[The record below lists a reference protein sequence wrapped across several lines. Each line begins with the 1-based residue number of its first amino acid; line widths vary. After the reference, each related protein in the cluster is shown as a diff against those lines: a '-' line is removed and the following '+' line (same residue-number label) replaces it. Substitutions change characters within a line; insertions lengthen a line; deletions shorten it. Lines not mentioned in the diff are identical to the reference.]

1 MLLPMRKAV
10 RTCVASAVC
19 AAIFIA
25 CGARTGLPVGEGS
38 TEVVGPPKSS
48 GFCVHADY
56 RAGFSDVSIHMI
68 LDKSGS
74 MLDGNKWSSATA
86 ALSALVDDPSA
97 AGLGFGLQY
106 FPLGASCD
114 ADKFAIPEVP
124 IAPLPTNAARVK
136 ASLARQTPGG
146 DTPTLPA
153 IRGGLEY
160 ARAQQLADPTRAV
173 VLALLTDGRPDDC
186 ESTTQ
191 NVAATASQGAT
202 SDPRVLTFVIG
213 LANGYVDAMN
223 SIAAAGG
230 TGKAILINE
239 DPMTAQQLVKTMKE
253 LRDTQRLCRYAVPSP
268 GDATMTQLDLTITY
282 KPTPDEKPI
291 DVPLVAGQPACGAN
305 GGFYVDD
312 PARPTLVALCPST
325 CSTVHAAS
333 ASSVNVTAGCGLGA
347 PDGGVFEG
355 GDGGGFCTGIVQFDC
370 VPFCGSTDLRSPVCV
385 GRDWV
390 CPSGTVSTDACTSCT
405 PIPHGC
411 CKGDGTLAQASCVN
425 GNWVCPPG
433 SNIFG
438 SPGCTPP
445 AVCAPL
451 LPCGP
456 GQYCKT
462 PDFSCGTGSVA
473 GSCAPIPSGCA
484 PGAQACGC
492 DGQLYTS
499 TCAAASVGVDLS
511 NSGSCTIPGGT
522 FACGPLFC
530 RNGSE
535 VCEHIQDF
543 TKGAAPNSFA
553 CLTAPCNRNAC
564 PTCPAGRA
572 CTSSCSGDGTVLT
585 CTVL

>member
-1 MLLPMRKAV
+1 MRKTIG
-10 RTCVASAVC
+10 TCIASALS
-19 AAIFIA
+19 AAIVVA
-25 CGARTGLPVGEGS
+25 CGSRTGLPVDPNA
-38 TEVVGPPKSS
+38 TEPTGPPKSS
-48 GFCVHADY
+48 GFCVHAGY
-56 RAGFSDVSIHMI
+56 KGGFSDVSIYVL

-74 MLDGNKWSSATA
+74 MRDGNKWDSATA

-106 FPLGASCD
+106 FPLGSSCD
-114 ADKFAIPEVP
+114 QDQFALPAVP
-124 IAPLPTNAARVK
+124 IATLPTNAARVK
-136 ASLARQTPGG
+136 ASLARQTPDG

-173 VLALLTDGRPDDC
+173 VLALLTDGAPDDC

-191 NVAATASQGAT
+191 NVAAAAAQGAT

-213 LANGYVDAMN
+213 LANGYVAAMN

-239 DPMTAQQLVKTMKE
+239 DPSTAQQLVKTMKE
-253 LRDTQRLCRYAVPSP
+253 LRDTQRLCRYAIPSP
-268 GDATMTQLDLTITY
+268 GDATLSPFDLTVRY
-282 KPTPDEKPI
+282 KSAADATPL
-291 DVPLVAGQPACGAN
+291 DVPLVGGQPACGAN

-312 PARPTLVALCPST
+312 PAKPTIVALCPST
-325 CSTVHAAS
+325 CAIVHAAT
-333 ASSVNVTAGCGLGA
+333 ASSVDVTAGCGLGA

-355 GDGGGFCTGIVQFDC
+355 GEGGGFCAGIVQFDC
-370 VPFCGSTDLRSPVCV
+370 VPFCGSPERHPPVCA

-390 CPSGTVSTDACTSCT
+390 CPPGSVSSDVCAMC
-405 PIPHGC
+405 PPVPHGC
-411 CKGDGTLAQASCVN
+411 CKGDGTLAQASCID

-433 SNIFG
+433 ANIFG
-438 SPGCTPP
+438 TPGCTPP

-462 PDFSCGTGSVA
+462 PDFSCGTSSVA
-473 GSCAPIPSGCA
+473 GSCAPIPSGC
-484 PGAQACGC
+484 PSGAQACGC
-492 DGQLYTS
+492 DGLLYAS
-499 TCAAASVGVDLS
+499 TCAAASIGVDLS
-511 NSGSCTIPGGT
+511 TSASCPAPAGT

-530 RNGSE
+530 RNTTQ

-543 TKGAAPNSFA
+543 TKGPAPNSFA
-553 CLTAPCNRNAC
+553 CLAAPCARSAC
-564 PTCPAGRA
+564 PACPAGRT
-572 CTSSCSGDGTVLT
+572 CTSTCSGDGTVLT